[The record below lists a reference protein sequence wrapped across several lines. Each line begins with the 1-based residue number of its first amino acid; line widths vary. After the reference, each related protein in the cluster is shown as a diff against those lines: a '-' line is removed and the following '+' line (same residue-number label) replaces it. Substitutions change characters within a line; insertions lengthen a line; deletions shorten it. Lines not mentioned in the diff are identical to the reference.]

1 MVSKP
6 AHHVSL
12 NSLLVALAKFTIG
25 ERLHEKSPPNI
36 HYPGPPWNSCPQSS
50 HKTAA
55 EGHRNRLSRVMD
67 LGNHCLKCRWQEN
80 RRRSMLRPNLHR
92 AGTNAAG
99 LEKQWKREHAWWPD
113 LLEKKERQ
121 KKKWFGCDWMT
132 RHCLIRGGWH
142 ASRRPLLGPPNTVSL
157 VLCAWM
163 SGFLV
168 CGFLCTYDASYSKR
182 N

>member
-1 MVSKP
+1 VVLLGWCGFQASP
-6 AHHVSL
+6 SCFL

-67 LGNHCLKCRWQEN
+67 LGNHCLQCRWQEN

-121 KKKWFGCDWMT
+121 KKVIWMWLNDT
-132 RHCLIRGGWH
+132 
-142 ASRRPLLGPPNTVSL
+142 SLLNPR
-157 VLCAWM
+157 WM
-163 SGFLV
+163 MCKQVGDLYLDLLTWSH
-168 CGFLCTYDASYSKR
+168 
-182 N
+182 